1 MIAAVSA
8 RTLITALCLL
18 ALATS
23 AHAECAWVL
32 WVMQGTTVDH
42 LDASSTVA
50 QDCVRELDAREQRLR
65 PDRTL
70 LVTRSAATSLNATDK
85 ITAGFSTT

>member
-23 AHAECAWVL
+23 AYAECAWVL

-42 LDASSTVA
+42 LDAS
-50 QDCVRELDAREQRLR
+50 AR
-65 PDRTL
+65 
-70 LVTRSAATSLNATDK
+70 
-85 ITAGFSTT
+85 TAPCS